1 MVYEIEPKPRDHP
14 SSHFR
19 PEPDQPEIP
28 DQTRERVEI
37 VTPSIGDYQ
46 RASVVPSTGESKN
59 GSESDPAGSSKED
72 PIQDATG
79 TTIYVV
85 GVICI
90 IPAAGLVAWIVRYV
104 VRKKVTKSLITIIKR
119 TSKYDVIFQYLYVIS
134 LIEGLYKES
143 IFLKCFIVERIK
155 HMNSF
160 LFS

>member
-1 MVYEIEPKPRDHP
+1 MQVLINHFKQFGNRFEPLLFYEQVVYEIEPKPRDHP

-19 PEPDQPEIP
+19 PEPDQPEVP
-28 DQTRERVEI
+28 EQTGERVEI
-37 VTPSIGDYQ
+37 VTPSIGEYQ

-59 GSESDPAGSSKED
+59 GSETGSAGSSKED

-104 VRKKVTKSLITIIKR
+104 VRKKVNHFLKNGPTL
-119 TSKYDVIFQYLYVIS
+119 YDVTTIS
-134 LIEGLYKES
+134 LILALS
-143 IFLKCFIVERIK
+143 AL
-155 HMNSF
+155 
-160 LFS
+160 L